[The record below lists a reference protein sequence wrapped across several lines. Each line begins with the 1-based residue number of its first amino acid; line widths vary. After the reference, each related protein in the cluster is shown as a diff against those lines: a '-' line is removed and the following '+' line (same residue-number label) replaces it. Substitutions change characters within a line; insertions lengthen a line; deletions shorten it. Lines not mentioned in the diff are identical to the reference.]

1 MDKGLKIIIA
11 SLLAIQTLSFNVA
24 FIDQPETEV
33 EQPTEVGEFE
43 AFSDYVGNMDL
54 DEDELAELALDRLDE
69 FVEMV
74 DDVFDL
80 VDEETSTLPLDNV
93 NRPFPQSGDNP
104 LPRQRRLPTDF
115 DRAPGDNFGIQPEFT
130 AQEQM
135 DFDTLTRFNN
145 ILFAFVVDPDPETRY
160 DPDNFRMVLAM
171 PRHSWVTINPAGS
184 YDPVHGNMA
193 GVRHMGIMVCESQ
206 GFGMLMLPLMAG
218 SENEL
223 VPDIRV
229 SRGGSGTG
237 ANAFPERTVT
247 LGQNLFNNLPEG
259 LQEALRERYGPETDA
274 VDLQFYFDAMFRTVR
289 QFPSFEILE
298 DGTVPYPRQ
307 SELPHEGGVG
317 RRTYLMSWELSTGI
331 PGIHSPGDISVASWI
346 DGFRTG
352 PGTTTGNPIG
362 NANASFN
369 WFLSYGQPFYDAR
382 NINQSHSIATDGN
395 MDIIMGLIF
404 AHYQWGGGGTGGID
418 FDFNQVSAG
427 ENVGYLYWSL
437 GMMQDFWYT
446 VVDRTEQAHLDMG
459 WEGNYHLRV
468 GNWSIHEDAYFN
480 DLGVWMSNATRASDH
495 IFHHLR
501 TFDYL
506 DPVNDWGQ
514 VIEATYEAQRQLAL
528 LRYPDVNGI
537 LPDFSYLDRDAGTWH
552 PAPTTDGG
560 WLEGNSDGTYSWN
573 NLRVPWRF
581 GTDLMTSNR
590 NAIDNLILGNLHQH
604 VNATWPNFTGIRSM
618 TLDGVGASPASG
630 TGVGFWSP
638 FIVPGAMYDD
648 IGIDQDWFNLAWS
661 HTRRQS
667 QANNFYADYFKVLSM
682 IVASGNYWTPVD
694 VPVVPSHYRAI
705 HVRNGYGSGIFAPG
719 TAVELVARVLPGY
732 RFDEWV
738 LPEGVTVV
746 EGTLHSSTLTV
757 LVPNEEVIVSATF
770 MPTDPET
777 EMARLALQALIN
789 EAMALT
795 EADFT
800 VATWADLQ
808 TALDRAQAVIESND
822 KAVLVEATADLT
834 AAIEGLERRPAPG
847 IPGLPPIPPLPP
859 LPPLPEL
866 PSLPWLP
873 PLPPLP
879 PIPPLPPWFPSLPWL
894 PWLPRISD

>member
-1 MDKGLKIIIA
+1 
-11 SLLAIQTLSFNVA
+11 
-24 FIDQPETEV
+24 
-33 EQPTEVGEFE
+33 
-43 AFSDYVGNMDL
+43 
-54 DEDELAELALDRLDE
+54 
-69 FVEMV
+69 
-74 DDVFDL
+74 
-80 VDEETSTLPLDNV
+80 
-93 NRPFPQSGDNP
+93 
-104 LPRQRRLPTDF
+104 
-115 DRAPGDNFGIQPEFT
+115 
-130 AQEQM
+130 
-135 DFDTLTRFNN
+135 
-145 ILFAFVVDPDPETRY
+145 
-160 DPDNFRMVLAM
+160 
-171 PRHSWVTINPAGS
+171 
-184 YDPVHGNMA
+184 
-193 GVRHMGIMVCESQ
+193 
-206 GFGMLMLPLMAG
+206 
-218 SENEL
+218 
-223 VPDIRV
+223 
-229 SRGGSGTG
+229 
-237 ANAFPERTVT
+237 
-247 LGQNLFNNLPEG
+247 
-259 LQEALRERYGPETDA
+259 
-274 VDLQFYFDAMFRTVR
+274 
-289 QFPSFEILE
+289 
-298 DGTVPYPRQ
+298 
-307 SELPHEGGVG
+307 
-317 RRTYLMSWELSTGI
+317 
-331 PGIHSPGDISVASWI
+331 
-346 DGFRTG
+346 
-352 PGTTTGNPIG
+352 
-362 NANASFN
+362 
-369 WFLSYGQPFYDAR
+369 
-382 NINQSHSIATDGN
+382 